1 MKPLLTL
8 VATITTLLF
17 SNSSFSQKDKDI
29 PAWGKVEKA
38 ELEMKVYEIDKDAE
52 AVVLFD
58 VGELICD
65 QSYNIQLE
73 RRIRIKIL
81 KEGGLER
88 ADIHLNYI
96 HYQNE
101 ENIIKL
107 SAQTYN
113 LDAAGN
119 IVVTPVDKKSFFDKK
134 INKRISER
142 VFTFP
147 EVKVGSIIEYKYIR
161 TGAGLVTWYFQRSIP
176 VKFSRYTTDFPSE
189 VELAS
194 IPNCVLPYDTK
205 RDTRSTRHIITHTMT
220 EVPALRDE
228 PFISNEDDYLQR
240 IETRLQAVTNTMGV
254 RTSFTRTWPGII
266 KQLMEDEDFGIQLKR
281 NIPRTADLEE
291 ELRKI
296 TDPYEKMKIIHH
308 YVRKNMTWN
317 GYDNIWALD
326 GVKAAWKDK
335 KGTTGEINL
344 ILVNLLKDAGLDASP
359 MLVSTHDHGRV
370 MPMAPSFAQF
380 NEVIAYVKIGEK
392 QYYLDAT
399 EKNTPTHLIPKN
411 ILFTEGL
418 VISKLETFEWGWQS
432 LWNEKLLKK
441 KMVVLRAEL
450 NEKDSMVGE
459 VNVSSIDYDRV
470 ERSAVLKNDGKEKF
484 RAKYFTEPNA
494 NMRIDSLHIDNELND
509 SLPLVQKFTF
519 SQPISGSGD
528 YKFFNVNLFTGL
540 EKNPF
545 VADNRF
551 SDIFF
556 GTNQTYVIIGNF
568 KIPDG
573 YTYEELPKNMRMIM
587 PDTSIEISR
596 RIASENTVL
605 SVRISLEFKRPYY
618 TVEEYPDFKEFY
630 KKLFDILNE
639 QIVFRKKAL
648 PDPKPKP

>member
-8 VATITTLLF
+8 VTAITALLF
-17 SNSSFSQKDKDI
+17 SNPSFSQKDKDI

-38 ELEMKVYEIDKDAE
+38 DLEMKVCDFDKDAE
-52 AVVLFD
+52 AVILFD
-58 VGELICD
+58 LGELVCD
-65 QSYNIQLE
+65 QSGNIELE

-96 HYQNE
+96 HYLNS

-119 IVVTPVDKKSFFDKK
+119 IVTTAVDKKSFFDKK
-134 INKRISER
+134 ITKRLSER

-161 TGAGLVTWYFQRSIP
+161 TGSGLVTWYFQRSIP
-176 VKFSRYTTDFPSE
+176 VKFSRYLTDFPSD

-194 IPNCVLPYDTK
+194 IPNCVLPYETK
-205 RDTRSTRHIITHTMT
+205 RDNKGTRNVITHTMK

-240 IETRLQAVTNTMGV
+240 IETRLVAITNSMGI
-254 RTSFTRTWPGII
+254 RTSYVRSWPGII
-266 KQLMEDEDFGIQLKR
+266 KQSMEADDFGVQLKK
-281 NIPRTADLEE
+281 NIPRTADLEA
-291 ELRKI
+291 ELSKI
-296 TDPYEKMKIIHH
+296 SDPYEKMKIIHH
-308 YVRKNMTWN
+308 YVRKNMTWDGN
-317 GYDNIWALD
+317 KHIWADD
-326 GVKAAWKDK
+326 GVKVAWKEK
-335 KGTTGEINL
+335 KGTSGEINL

-370 MPMAPSFAQF
+370 VPMVPSFDQF
-380 NEVIAYVKIGEK
+380 NEVIAYVKIGTK

-399 EKNTPTHLIPKN
+399 EKNTPSHLIPEDVM
-411 ILFTEGL
+411 FTEGL
-418 VISKLETFEWGWQS
+418 VIKKLDTYEWGWHT

-441 KMVVLRAEL
+441 KMVVMRVEL

-459 VNVSSIDYDRV
+459 VNVSSIDYDRL
-470 ERSAVLKNDGKEKF
+470 ERTAVLKADGKEKF
-484 RAKYFTEPNA
+484 RARYFTEPNA
-494 NMRIDSLHIDNELND
+494 NMKIDSVYIDNENND

-556 GTNQTYVIIGNF
+556 GTNQAYVIIGNF
-568 KIPDG
+568 KIPEG
-573 YTYEELPKNMRMIM
+573 YSYEELPKNIRMIM

-596 RIASENTVL
+596 RIAAENTVL

-639 QIVFRKKAL
+639 QIVFRKKAI

>member
-38 ELEMKVYEIDKDAE
+38 DLEMKVYDIDKDAE
-52 AVVLFD
+52 AVVLFE

-96 HYQNE
+96 HYLNE

-119 IVVTPVDKKSFFDKK
+119 VVITPVDKKSIFDKK

-142 VFTFP
+142 VFSFP
-147 EVKVGSIIEYKYIR
+147 EVKVGSIIEYKYIK

-189 VELAS
+189 VEVAS
-194 IPNCVLPYDTK
+194 IPYCVLSYDTK
-205 RDTRSTRHIITHTMT
+205 RDTKTTRHVISHTMT
-220 EVPALRDE
+220 NVPALRDE

-240 IETRLQAVTNTMGV
+240 IDTRLQAITNTMGV
-254 RTSFTRTWPGII
+254 RQSFIRSWPGII
-266 KQLMEDEDFGIQLKR
+266 KQCMEAEDFGIQLKK
-281 NIPRTADLEE
+281 NIPRTADLEA
-291 ELRKI
+291 ELSNI

-308 YVRKNMTWN
+308 YVRKNMTWD
-317 GYDNIWALD
+317 GLDQIWADD
-326 GVKAAWKDK
+326 GVKAAWKEK
-335 KGTTGEINL
+335 KGTSGEINL

-370 MPMAPSFAQF
+370 TPMFPSFDQF
-380 NEVIAYVKIGEK
+380 NEVIAYVKIGDK
-392 QYYLDAT
+392 QYFLNAT
-399 EKNTPTHLIPKN
+399 EKNTPSHLIPKN
-411 ILFTEGL
+411 IMFTEGL
-418 VISKLETFEWGWQS
+418 VIKKLDTYEWGWQT
-432 LWNEKLLKK
+432 LWNEKLLRK

-470 ERSAVLKNDGKEKF
+470 ERSAVLKGDGKEKF
-484 RAKYFTEPNA
+484 RTKYFTEPNA
-494 NMRIDSLHIDNELND
+494 NMKIDSLHIDNENND

-556 GTNQTYVIIGNF
+556 GTNQTFVIIGNF
-568 KIPDG
+568 KIPEG
-573 YTYEELPKNMRMIM
+573 YAYEELPKSMRMIM

-596 RIASENTVL
+596 RIAAENTVL
-605 SVRISLEFKRPYY
+605 SVRISLEFKRPFY

-639 QIVFRKKAL
+639 QIVFRKKAV
-648 PDPKPKP
+648 PNPKPKP